1 METTRVEGL
10 EKVFT
15 PYVLEIATSGSE
27 EDGSSLCLALVVIRK
42 PSGVL
47 LAVPAG
53 FFPEEI
59 LEEGQGAGPIQLIGP
74 SHYVVVP
81 GGRLEEM
88 DGSPPAAGTES
99 LDVLLVDMGTGVL
112 EQLVPVADY
121 SGPTEILH
129 LFAEG
134 DPFVYPLKD
143 QLIAEAWDWI
153 LSPDAESRVQYYS
166 AGEEAEEVPVAE
178 AGEAPVST
186 GQVQPGLAMPSAKPK
201 AKVAPNLRQRKP
213 TTAALATS
221 LEAVVAALPTLTSQ
235 IAQLNS
241 RTKAMEEQMAQPG
254 RLSALR
260 QPIGSSAMGGSGAAL
275 VKSPAELF
283 KEMPPPPTSRTMKPA
298 VPGATQE
305 ELEVLEMHGE
315 KGEDIPQSEVAR
327 AMLAQST
334 AITALAAQLAN
345 MNGDPMQELA
355 SSSSGFS
362 SRGATGRMKLQQELA
377 SHRGTFFAAV
387 MLNMSRRMNPSAA
400 SNATPQQL
408 AAQGVTM
415 TKYVERFGGYGR
427 ARDYRPGDV
436 ADCTHHGLPSNREL
450 AGSQRCHGSFGSV
463 HGTDLSR
470 WGDGCG
476 SVAVTGGGPPFIGL
490 HKPFSCPPVTGQE
503 FCSACR
509 STMDYSG
516 PLFHQGAGCHQSE
529 TCGPCGG
536 KGNYNNR
543 GANPKGQAK
552 ASAEGLEEEEERPG
566 GWPRRGCIA
575 GVPKTEPKRIACSH
589 HLTPPHGEG
598 TCPGD
603 RCYPEPGEVPG
614 GESRKSGYK
623 ASRQDWKKKPG
634 KRTLLGKAGKKA
646 VVEDEVCPQSITFQ
660 SLAASIPRWVLATK
674 TRFAYFVSRSFH
686 TKCQGA
692 ALSTAVF
699 PLPLA
704 DFNLFGG
711 RGLKLSKRRWRCL
724 ARKRLL
730 HLIIVA
736 LNFLHDGMTI
746 RSLEML
752 GRRPNATQQAVHR
765 RLGSLIAACDS
776 PGSFAINPGRSGNE
790 LIARLKWLED
800 FAKTCPLVAFGSYG
814 GGPEDLDD
822 SGPEKY
828 ENGAAHSSATLEYGE
843 GDLAPYRPLNASRL
857 KLTGYG
863 GWDLAK
869 HLHDDL
875 WLPFVEPAILRHGH
889 EDENVEG
896 PDFRLEDRDENLK
909 LAKLWSAQG
918 LLCLSESPPYGDNY
932 SRVFNN
938 LKNEKADRQIGDRRL
953 MNAAELP
960 ARGPS
965 KQLPGG
971 YLMTSLHCPPG
982 YSLRGIVTDRK
993 DFYHQ
998 AGVTRSRAKTNCL
1011 PFAYDVRE
1019 FEGTVALQEMREA
1032 IAGHGK
1038 SRDIIGDC
1046 YGGSKRRPLL
1056 VEPAVAYPCFSSLFQ

>member
-59 LEEGQGAGPIQLIGP
+59 LEEGQGAGPMELIGP

-186 GQVQPGLAMPSAKPK
+186 GQVQPALAMPSAKPK
-201 AKVAPNLRQRKP
+201 AKVAPNPRQRKP

-387 MLNMSRRMNPSAA
+387 MSNMSRRMNPSAA

-427 ARDYRPGDV
+427 ARDYGQVMWQIALIMDYLQTENWQGAKDATALLAVCMEQTSLDGVMDV
-436 ADCTHHGLPSNREL
+436 GLLLSLVEDPPSSVFTNRSL
-450 AGSQRCHGSFGSV
+450 AP
-463 HGTDLSR
+463 LSR
-470 WGDGCG
+470 GKSFAPLADQRWIT
-476 SVAVTGGGPPFIGL
+476 VALSFIKEL
-490 HKPFSCPPVTGQE
+490 DVISQKRADLV
-503 FCSACR
+503 
-509 STMDYSG
+509 
-516 PLFHQGAGCHQSE
+516 
-529 TCGPCGG
+529 GG
-536 KGNYNNR
+536 KGTTTTEVT
-543 GANPKGQAK
+543 PKVKPKPQPK
-552 ASAEGLEEEEERPG
+552 A
-566 GWPRRGCIA
+566 
-575 GVPKTEPKRIACSH
+575 
-589 HLTPPHGEG
+589 
-598 TCPGD
+598 
-603 RCYPEPGEVPG
+603 
-614 GESRKSGYK
+614 
-623 ASRQDWKKKPG
+623 WKKK
-634 KRTLLGKAGKKA
+634 KRGQ
-646 VVEDEVCPQSITFQ
+646 EDG
-660 SLAASIPRWVLATK
+660 
-674 TRFAYFVSRSFH
+674 
-686 TKCQGA
+686 QG
-692 ALSTAVF
+692 
-699 PLPLA
+699 
-704 DFNLFGG
+704 
-711 RGLKLSKRRWRCL
+711 
-724 ARKRLL
+724 
-730 HLIIVA
+730 
-736 LNFLHDGMTI
+736 
-746 RSLEML
+746 
-752 GRRPNATQQAVHR
+752 
-765 RLGSLIAACDS
+765 
-776 PGSFAINPGRSGNE
+776 
-790 LIARLKWLED
+790 ED
-800 FAKTCPLVAFGSYG
+800 A
-814 GGPEDLDD
+814 
-822 SGPEKY
+822 
-828 ENGAAHSSATLEYGE
+828 
-843 GDLAPYRPLNASRL
+843 
-857 KLTGYG
+857 
-863 GWDLAK
+863 
-869 HLHDDL
+869 
-875 WLPFVEPAILRHGH
+875 
-889 EDENVEG
+889 
-896 PDFRLEDRDENLK
+896 
-909 LAKLWSAQG
+909 
-918 LLCLSESPPYGDNY
+918 
-932 SRVFNN
+932 
-938 LKNEKADRQIGDRRL
+938 
-953 MNAAELP
+953 
-960 ARGPS
+960 
-965 KQLPGG
+965 
-971 YLMTSLHCPPG
+971 
-982 YSLRGIVTDRK
+982 
-993 DFYHQ
+993 
-998 AGVTRSRAKTNCL
+998 
-1011 PFAYDVRE
+1011 
-1019 FEGTVALQEMREA
+1019 
-1032 IAGHGK
+1032 
-1038 SRDIIGDC
+1038 
-1046 YGGSKRRPLL
+1046 
-1056 VEPAVAYPCFSSLFQ
+1056 

>member
-15 PYVLEIATSGSE
+15 PYVLEITTSGSE

-47 LAVPAG
+47 VAVPAG

-59 LEEGQGAGPIQLIGP
+59 LEEGQGAGPMELIGP

-201 AKVAPNLRQRKP
+201 AKVAPNPRQRKP

-387 MLNMSRRMNPSAA
+387 MSNMSRRMNPSAA

-427 ARDYRPGDV
+427 ARDYGQVMWQIALIMDYLQTENWQGAKDATALLAVCMEQTSLDGVMDV
-436 ADCTHHGLPSNREL
+436 GLLLSLVEDPPSSVFTNRSL
-450 AGSQRCHGSFGSV
+450 AP
-463 HGTDLSR
+463 LSR
-470 WGDGCG
+470 GKSFAPLADQRWIT
-476 SVAVTGGGPPFIGL
+476 VALSFIKEL
-490 HKPFSCPPVTGQE
+490 DVISQKRADLV
-503 FCSACR
+503 
-509 STMDYSG
+509 
-516 PLFHQGAGCHQSE
+516 
-529 TCGPCGG
+529 GG
-536 KGNYNNR
+536 KG
-543 GANPKGQAK
+543 
-552 ASAEGLEEEEERPG
+552 
-566 GWPRRGCIA
+566 
-575 GVPKTEPKRIACSH
+575 T
-589 HLTPPHGEG
+589 T
-598 TCPGD
+598 TT
-603 RCYPEPGEVPG
+603 EVPTP
-614 GESRKSGYK
+614 KVKPKPQPK
-623 ASRQDWKKKPG
+623 AWKKK
-634 KRTLLGKAGKKA
+634 KRGQ
-646 VVEDEVCPQSITFQ
+646 EDG
-660 SLAASIPRWVLATK
+660 
-674 TRFAYFVSRSFH
+674 
-686 TKCQGA
+686 QG
-692 ALSTAVF
+692 
-699 PLPLA
+699 
-704 DFNLFGG
+704 
-711 RGLKLSKRRWRCL
+711 
-724 ARKRLL
+724 
-730 HLIIVA
+730 
-736 LNFLHDGMTI
+736 
-746 RSLEML
+746 
-752 GRRPNATQQAVHR
+752 
-765 RLGSLIAACDS
+765 
-776 PGSFAINPGRSGNE
+776 
-790 LIARLKWLED
+790 ED
-800 FAKTCPLVAFGSYG
+800 A
-814 GGPEDLDD
+814 
-822 SGPEKY
+822 
-828 ENGAAHSSATLEYGE
+828 
-843 GDLAPYRPLNASRL
+843 
-857 KLTGYG
+857 
-863 GWDLAK
+863 
-869 HLHDDL
+869 
-875 WLPFVEPAILRHGH
+875 
-889 EDENVEG
+889 
-896 PDFRLEDRDENLK
+896 
-909 LAKLWSAQG
+909 
-918 LLCLSESPPYGDNY
+918 
-932 SRVFNN
+932 
-938 LKNEKADRQIGDRRL
+938 
-953 MNAAELP
+953 
-960 ARGPS
+960 
-965 KQLPGG
+965 
-971 YLMTSLHCPPG
+971 
-982 YSLRGIVTDRK
+982 
-993 DFYHQ
+993 
-998 AGVTRSRAKTNCL
+998 
-1011 PFAYDVRE
+1011 
-1019 FEGTVALQEMREA
+1019 
-1032 IAGHGK
+1032 
-1038 SRDIIGDC
+1038 
-1046 YGGSKRRPLL
+1046 
-1056 VEPAVAYPCFSSLFQ
+1056 